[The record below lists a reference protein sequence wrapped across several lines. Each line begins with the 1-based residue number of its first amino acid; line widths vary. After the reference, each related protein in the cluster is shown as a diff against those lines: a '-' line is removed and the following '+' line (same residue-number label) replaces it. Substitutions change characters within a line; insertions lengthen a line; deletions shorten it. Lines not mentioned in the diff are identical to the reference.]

1 MAIKGLYLYITIVT
15 PFCFSANR
23 NGSILLLDPRTPNMI
38 VTELMGH
45 KREVCGLQ
53 IAEGT
58 SYIASGGDEGIV
70 CIWELKTNSCY
81 KEIVAHTACS
91 KVC

>member
-1 MAIKGLYLYITIVT
+1 LYIVTMVT

-38 VTELMGH
+38 VTELIGH